1 MPISY
6 MQNLTHRPRLPGVL
20 LSALALPPLVLLGN
34 PAYGL
39 LVGMLLTLILNQPA
53 LPKGAKASKYLLQ
66 TAIILLGLK
75 LNMVDMWHINA
86 DYTVFVIAYVLG
98 AIGIGLLLGRLLGV
112 DRAASTLIAT
122 GTGICGGTTI
132 ATLAP
137 ILKARA
143 EQVGLSLAIVFLLNA
158 VALFLFPV
166 IGKALDMSQTQFGVW
181 VALAVHDTSSVVA
194 TAAMYG
200 EEATNVAT
208 IVKLGRTLWLIPAV
222 LVISML
228 ARRGEAKL
236 RIPGFILL
244 FIGASILGSLVPL
257 PSVVPSL
264 ASHLCKA
271 LLVVALFLV
280 GTEITRDTLRGLT
293 GKILWQAL
301 ALWGLAAPLTLGAV
315 LTLIP

>member
-1 MPISY
+1 MPTSY
-6 MQNLTHRPRLPGVL
+6 IQTLVHRPRLPGVI
-20 LSALALPPLVLLGN
+20 LSVLALPPLVLLGN

-39 LVGMLLTLILNQPA
+39 LAGMLLTLLLNQPA
-53 LPKGAKASKYLLQ
+53 IPQGVKISKYLLQ
-66 TAIILLGLK
+66 TAIVLLGLK

-86 DYTVFVIAYVLG
+86 DYTAFVIVYVFG
-98 AIGIGLLLGRLLGV
+98 AVGIGLLIGKLMKV
-112 DRAASTLIAT
+112 DRVSSTLIST

-158 VALFLFPV
+158 AALFLFPI

-200 EEATNVAT
+200 EEATSVAT

-222 LVISML
+222 LFFSLL

-236 RIPGFILL
+236 RIPMFILL

-257 PSVVPSL
+257 PSFVPSL
-264 ASHLCKA
+264 ASSLCKA

-280 GTEITRDTLRGLT
+280 GTEITRSTLRGLK
-293 GKILWQAL
+293 GKVLWQAL
-301 ALWGLAAPLTLGAV
+301 ALWGVAAPATLGIV
-315 LTLIP
+315 LVFVP